1 MSIYSNLSAYLKAS
15 SEVQQATANAF
26 ADGRMERAIE
36 LVSTALIANRCLL
49 VCGNGGSAADAMHI
63 VGELVGRFLKE
74 RRALKAICLSSNAAT
89 ITAWS
94 NDYNFDDIFA
104 RQVDAYG
111 EPGGVLLAI
120 STSGNSKNVVYATER
135 ARLKEMSVIAMTGE
149 GGGLLAETSDVLL
162 DVPSRVTPLIQQ
174 VHICLYHY
182 LCAQVEV
189 HIDSTGSHPVDV
201 NSRSL

>member
-1 MSIYSNLSAYLKAS
+1 MSIYADLSTYLKAS
-15 SEVQQATANAF
+15 SEVQEATADAF
-26 ADGRMERAIE
+26 ADGRMERAIN
-36 LVSTALIANRCLL
+36 LVSVALGANRCLL

-94 NDYNFDDIFA
+94 NDYTFDDIFA

-120 STSGNSKNVVYATER
+120 STSGNSRNVVNAAER
-135 ARLKEMSVIAMTGE
+135 ARLCEMSVIAMTGE
-149 GGGLLAETSDVLL
+149 GGGLLAEKSDVLL

-174 VHICLYHY
+174 VHTCLYHY
-182 LCAQVEV
+182 LCAQVEAR
-189 HIDSTGSHPVDV
+189 IDAAGSHP
-201 NSRSL
+201 SAE

>member
-1 MSIYSNLSAYLKAS
+1 MTIYSGLSAYIAAS
-15 SEVQQATANAF
+15 VEAQQATARAF
-26 ADGRMERAIE
+26 DDGRMERAITLISE
-36 LVSTALIANRCLL
+36 ALANDRCLL

-94 NDYNFDDIFA
+94 NDYNFDDVFA
-104 RQVDAYG
+104 RQVEAYA

-120 STSGNSKNVVYATER
+120 STSGNSSNVSHAADR
-135 ARLKEMSVIAMTGE
+135 ARAHGMSVISMTGE
-149 GGGLLAETSDVLL
+149 GGGLLAQKSDILL

-174 VHICLYHY
+174 VHICLYHF
-182 LCAQVEV
+182 LCAQVEERLER
-189 HIDSTGSHPVDV
+189 P
-201 NSRSL
+201 